1 MSIWKKL
8 FQNPFSFFEAGINIK
23 KPAKSDNKALI
34 IADIRNDEDFASSVV
49 ALAAKMA
56 KADGIATIDEAL
68 AFEAAFPIAK
78 EDKPAFEKLFRL
90 AAGTTLG
97 FEHYAKK
104 IAKKYRGNRQIL
116 FDVMAVLFFVAVA
129 DGQIKEAEKQYLVDV
144 SQYLGLTGSDYSR
157 ISAFFIKDVEPNP
170 YVILGVHET
179 DTDEVVKRAWLDIV
193 TKNHPDS
200 FMSRGEPKEFIRLAH
215 ETTAQANAAYN
226 KIRSD
231 RLSKVAV

>member
-8 FQNPFSFFEAGINIK
+8 FRNPFSFSDPGANFK
-23 KPAKSDNKALI
+23 KPAKSANKSLI
-34 IADIRNDEDFASSVV
+34 ISDIRNDEDFASSVV

-56 KADGIATIDEAL
+56 KADGIATVDEAI

-97 FEHYAKK
+97 FEHYAKR
-104 IAKKYRGNRQIL
+104 IGKKYRENRQIL

-129 DGQIKEAEKQYLVDV
+129 DGQIKEAEKQYLINV
-144 SQYLGLTGSDYSR
+144 SQYLGLSGSDYSR
-157 ISAFFIKDVEPNP
+157 ISSFFIKDVEPNP
-170 YVILGVHET
+170 YVILGVHES
-179 DTDEVVKRAWLDIV
+179 DSDEIIKRAWLDIV

-200 FMSRGEPKEFIRLAH
+200 FMSRGEPMEFIRLAH

-226 KIRSD
+226 KIRSE
-231 RLSKVAV
+231 RMTKGSS